1 MNKKIMALAMA
12 MAFTV
17 GTVAVSFASDVK
29 CEVKSVAG
37 STVTLDCGG
46 DAGKL
51 AVGSTVKV
59 KPGKKKGGGAIEGC

>member
-1 MNKKIMALAMA
+1 MNKKILALAMA

-17 GTVAVSFASDVK
+17 GTVAISFANVK
-29 CEVKSVAG
+29 CEVKSVSG

-51 AVGSTVKV
+51 EVGSTVKV
-59 KPGKKKGGGAIEGC
+59 KAGKKKGGAAIEGC